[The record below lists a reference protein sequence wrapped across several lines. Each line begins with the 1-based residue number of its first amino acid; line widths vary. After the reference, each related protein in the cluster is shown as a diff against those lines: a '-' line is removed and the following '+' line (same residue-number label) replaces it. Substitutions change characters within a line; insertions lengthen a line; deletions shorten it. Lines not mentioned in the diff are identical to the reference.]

1 MGAAEVTEFLSYLA
15 VSRQV
20 AASTQNQALAAL
32 LFLYRQT
39 LGIDLPWLDNVV
51 RAKRP
56 ARLPVVLTKEEV
68 RMLLS
73 QLGQQNWLMA
83 SLLYGSGLRLKECLR
98 LRVNRVTMLPVS
110 LLEPLRKHLTYV
122 SSIHVRDLREGFG
135 KVNLPY
141 ALAKKYPKANKDWR
155 WQFVFPA
162 AQPSR
167 DPRSKEIYRHH
178 VGEWVLQKAIKDAVA
193 KCRLTKPASC
203 HTLRHSF
210 ATHLLKTVT
219 TSGLCRNC
227 WDTRMSERQ

>member
-1 MGAAEVTEFLSYLA
+1 MSELLNKVRALIRTRHYSYRTEQTYVHWIKQFILFHNKRHPAEMGAAEVTEFLSYLA
-15 VSRQV
+15 VSRRV

-98 LRVNRVTMLPVS
+98 LRVKDIDFDYKQIV
-110 LLEPLRKHLTYV
+110 
-122 SSIHVRDLREGFG
+122 VRD
-135 KVNLPY
+135 
-141 ALAKKYPKANKDWR
+141 AK
-155 WQFVFPA
+155 
-162 AQPSR
+162 
-167 DPRSKEIYRHH
+167 
-178 VGEWVLQKAIKDAVA
+178 GEKKSGDN
-193 KCRLTKPASC
+193 
-203 HTLRHSF
+203 
-210 ATHLLKTVT
+210 VT
-219 TSGLCRNC
+219 S
-227 WDTRMSERQ
+227 

>member
-1 MGAAEVTEFLSYLA
+1 MRAAEVTEFLSYLA
-15 VSRQV
+15 VSRRV

-56 ARLPVVLTKEEV
+56 ARLPVVVTKEEV

-73 QLGQQNWLMA
+73 QLGQQHWLMA

-98 LRVNRVTMLPVS
+98 LRVKDIDFDYKQIVVRDAKGDKNRVTMLPVS

-135 KVNLPY
+135 QVNLPY
-141 ALAKKYPKANKDWR
+141 ALAKKDQQREP
-155 WQFVFPA
+155 
-162 AQPSR
+162 
-167 DPRSKEIYRHH
+167 
-178 VGEWVLQKAIKDAVA
+178 
-193 KCRLTKPASC
+193 
-203 HTLRHSF
+203 
-210 ATHLLKTVT
+210 
-219 TSGLCRNC
+219 
-227 WDTRMSERQ
+227 TRERC